1 MKRASSYVGAVVAA
15 LLLLSHITPAQQAQP
30 GPARG
35 RGPGGGP
42 PPGPD
47 DTMGFVSLF
56 DGVSLN
62 GWDGDPMFWR
72 VENGVIVAESTPKS
86 RLRQHVSH
94 LARRNAQEL
103 RTESR
108 RALCR
113 ILGQQRHSGEEP
125 PPHRANGSIRRST
138 AAMGDR
144 WLSGRH
150 GAGRRHGH

>member
-30 GPARG
+30 GPAGG

-72 VENGVIVAESTPKS
+72 VENGVIVAESTPEKV
-86 RLRQHVSH
+86 VSDNTF
-94 LARRNAQEL
+94 LIWRGGMLKNFEL
-103 RTESR
+103 KV
-108 RALCR
+108 
-113 ILGQQRHSGEEP
+113 
-125 PPHRANGSIRRST
+125 
-138 AAMGDR
+138 
-144 WLSGRH
+144 
-150 GAGRRHGH
+150 